1 MGLAEDER
9 VRRAIHYVEGM
20 VRENGWPCA
29 VSKELGSFRGPG
41 RKQNPCP
48 FATLAMLKALSA
60 FNDLRDNPA
69 SRAGVEVLLN
79 LWQNSLT
86 EHPYIFYR
94 RLSQPKVPFIW
105 YDLMHV
111 LEVLTRFPF
120 ALEDPRLQDMAE
132 VFHGKMDGYGRF
144 TLESVWMAW

>member
-1 MGLAEDER
+1 M
-9 VRRAIHYVEGM
+9 
-20 VRENGWPCA
+20 
-29 VSKELGSFRGPG
+29 
-41 RKQNPCP
+41 
-48 FATLAMLKALSA
+48 
-60 FNDLRDNPA
+60 
-69 SRAGVEVLLN
+69 N

-86 EHPYIFYR
+86 EHPYIFYMGNDFR
-94 RLSQPKVPFIW
+94 KLKVPFIW

-120 ALEDPRLQDMAE
+120 ALEEPRLQDMAE